1 MGDIGVTA
9 TTENSTTTTE
19 NSSSSSSSSSSTTS
33 TSSSSSGS
41 SSNSRFHISR
51 SIQSHETVSYLD
63 DPIKESDFEENTKL
77 WQDATDQSWGA
88 PLYHRDTSNFDKLT
102 MWKRKVT
109 DTVSEYKL
117 RGITPCEVD
126 HYFQFNVDLEYHR
139 LWNSQTLVLE
149 YLADVGNSALI
160 YYLVK
165 YPWPMSHRE
174 YYYHRRLK
182 KKNKDEKG
190 QEREYMWI
198 CRVADKDFGLRAKE
212 IQEKKI

>member
-33 TSSSSSGS
+33 TSSSSGS
-41 SSNSRFHISR
+41 SSNSRFHRSR
-51 SIQSHETVSYLD
+51 SVQSHETVSYLD

-182 KKNKDEKG
+182 KKK
-190 QEREYMWI
+190 
-198 CRVADKDFGLRAKE
+198 
-212 IQEKKI
+212 